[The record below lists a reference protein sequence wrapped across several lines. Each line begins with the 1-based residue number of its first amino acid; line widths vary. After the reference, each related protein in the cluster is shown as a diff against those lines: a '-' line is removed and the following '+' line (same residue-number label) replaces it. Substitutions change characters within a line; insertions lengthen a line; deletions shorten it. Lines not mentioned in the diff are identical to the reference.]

1 MKDRHPKDMTRMS
14 FGLLRFV
21 QRGKEDEMLTPKT
34 HFEQV
39 PLEVVK
45 KIVAEQIKKEEL
57 AERTPGRK
65 SSATTTTED
74 ETN

>member
-1 MKDRHPKDMTRMS
+1 MKDRTPKDMTRMS
-14 FGLLRFV
+14 FGLLRSV
-21 QRGKEDEMLTPKT
+21 QQEGGAMLRPKT

-57 AERTPGRK
+57 AERTANRK
-65 SSATTTTED
+65 STTTTTTED